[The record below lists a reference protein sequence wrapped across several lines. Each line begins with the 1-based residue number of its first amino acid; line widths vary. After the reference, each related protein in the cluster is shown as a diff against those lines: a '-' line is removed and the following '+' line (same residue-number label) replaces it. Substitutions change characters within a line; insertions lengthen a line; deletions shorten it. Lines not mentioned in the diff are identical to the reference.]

1 MRCPRCDFENPDT
14 SIYCEQCGAIQ
25 NVSQYVSDQTIYKP
39 TPPPLLNG
47 HGLLKPAPPP
57 PLNGHDVLKP
67 PPPTLEDTTMQSQI
81 LTEQKITAHRT
92 VNIFSSILY
101 FTGLII
107 AALGVMEAIAA
118 FGTSTHISSIALLAA
133 IALIIAGMMFF
144 FMRLRQ
150 RHTLLRWWQ
159 RILWIFAAS
168 AGAFFLLI
176 ISTGILLPNP
186 NASYIFTSYV
196 IIAYGL
202 VWAAIAVL

>member
-1 MRCPRCDFENPDT
+1 MHCPRCDFENPDT
-14 SIYCEQCGAIQ
+14 SIYCEQCGTIQ
-25 NVSQYVSDQTIYKP
+25 NVPQYVSDQTEY
-39 TPPPLLNG
+39 
-47 HGLLKPAPPP
+47 KPAPPP
-57 PLNGHDVLKP
+57 PLNGHDMLKP
-67 PPPTLEDTTMQSQI
+67 PPPTLKDTTMQAQI
-81 LTEQKITAHRT
+81 LAEQKITAHRT
-92 VNIFSSILY
+92 VRIFSSILY
-101 FTGLII
+101 FIGLII

-133 IALIIAGMMFF
+133 IALVIAGMMFF

-150 RHTLLRWWQ
+150 RYTLLRWWQ

-202 VWAAIAVL
+202 VWATIAVL

>member
-1 MRCPRCDFENPDT
+1 MRCSRCAFENPDT

-25 NVSQYVSDQTIYKP
+25 DVSQYVSVQTEYKP
-39 TPPPLLNG
+39 T
-47 HGLLKPAPPP
+47 PPP
-57 PLNGHDVLKP
+57 PLNGHDMLKQP
-67 PPPTLEDTTMQSQI
+67 SPNLEVEDTARNMQSQI
-81 LTEQKITAHRT
+81 LTEQKITPHRA

-101 FTGLII
+101 FIGLII
-107 AALGVMEAIAA
+107 ASLGVMEAIAA

-133 IALIIAGMMFF
+133 IALVVAGTMFF

-150 RHTLLRWWQ
+150 RYTLLRWWQ

-176 ISTGILLPNP
+176 ISTAILLPNP

-202 VWAAIAVL
+202 VWATIAVL